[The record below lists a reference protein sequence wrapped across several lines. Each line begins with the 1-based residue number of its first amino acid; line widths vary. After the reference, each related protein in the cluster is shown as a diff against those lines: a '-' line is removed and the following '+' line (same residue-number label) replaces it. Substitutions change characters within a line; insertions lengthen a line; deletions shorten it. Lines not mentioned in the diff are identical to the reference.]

1 MDPRSFTRPLDD
13 RPSQPLKRDE
23 FTYLLTH
30 MTIERAAPDL
40 WILTYY
46 CSGRFYLSQTIL
58 AGEFY
63 DRIKTRVKLKWGAGK
78 APHGIGKKQNE
89 LRLI

>member
-1 MDPRSFTRPLDD
+1 MDPSHITHPQDD
-13 RPSQPLKRDE
+13 RPSQPLKHDE
-23 FTYLLTH
+23 FRYLLTH
-30 MTIERAAPDL
+30 LAIERAAPDL

-58 AGEFY
+58 GGEFY
-63 DRIKTRVKLKWGAGK
+63 DRIKTRVKLKRGARL
-78 APHGIGKKQNE
+78 APRGIGKKTNE